1 MKITDFDPADY
12 LTTKEAM
19 IEYLNEALKTSIED
33 NTPEH
38 FMEALGN
45 VTRAQG
51 IANAAKATDLNREHL
66 YRSLSKKGN
75 PTFSTIIKL
84 IKFLGLEINI
94 TEAQSLRNNFSGWRD
109 LNPRSSGPKPDALA
123 PRLHPDASEH
133 NTQNG
138 NECQDL
144 GAKVFII

>member
-1 MKITDFDPADY
+1 MKLTNFDPAEY

-19 IEYLNEALKTSIED
+19 TEYLSEALKTSIED

-38 FMEALGN
+38 FMEALGD

-84 IKFLGLEINI
+84 IKFLDLDINI
-94 TEAQSLRNNFSGWRD
+94 TESKSA
-109 LNPRSSGPKPDALA
+109 KTAIAL
-123 PRLHPDASEH
+123 
-133 NTQNG
+133 
-138 NECQDL
+138 
-144 GAKVFII
+144 

>member
-33 NTPEH
+33 NTPEY

-51 IANAAKATDLNREHL
+51 IANAAKAN
-66 YRSLSKKGN
+66 
-75 PTFSTIIKL
+75 
-84 IKFLGLEINI
+84 
-94 TEAQSLRNNFSGWRD
+94 
-109 LNPRSSGPKPDALA
+109 
-123 PRLHPDASEH
+123 
-133 NTQNG
+133 
-138 NECQDL
+138 
-144 GAKVFII
+144 

>member
-1 MKITDFDPADY
+1 MKITNFDPAEY

-19 IEYLNEALKTSIED
+19 TEYLNEALKTSIKD
-33 NTPEH
+33 NAPEH
-38 FMEALGN
+38 FMEALGD

-51 IANAAKATDLNREHL
+51 IANVAKATDLNREHL

-94 TEAQSLRNNFSGWRD
+94 IEAQSL
-109 LNPRSSGPKPDALA
+109 KTTAAL
-123 PRLHPDASEH
+123 
-133 NTQNG
+133 
-138 NECQDL
+138 
-144 GAKVFII
+144 

>member
-38 FMEALGN
+38 FMEALGD

-75 PTFSTIIKL
+75 PTFTTIIKL
-84 IKFLGLEINI
+84 INFLGLEINI
-94 TEAQSLRNNFSGWRD
+94 
-109 LNPRSSGPKPDALA
+109 SSPKTAISA
-123 PRLHPDASEH
+123 Y
-133 NTQNG
+133 
-138 NECQDL
+138 
-144 GAKVFII
+144 

>member
-1 MKITDFDPADY
+1 MKITDFDPAEY

-38 FMEALGN
+38 FMEALGD

-51 IANAAKATDLNREHL
+51 ITNAAKSTDLNRVHL

-94 TEAQSLRNNFSGWRD
+94 V
-109 LNPRSSGPKPDALA
+109 A
-123 PRLHPDASEH
+123 PQTATPAY
-133 NTQNG
+133 
-138 NECQDL
+138 
-144 GAKVFII
+144 

>member
-1 MKITDFDPADY
+1 MKITDFDSADY

-38 FMEALGN
+38 FMEALGD

-51 IANAAKATDLNREHL
+51 ITNAAKSTDLNREHL

-94 TEAQSLRNNFSGWRD
+94 TEAQSV
-109 LNPRSSGPKPDALA
+109 KTAIAL
-123 PRLHPDASEH
+123 
-133 NTQNG
+133 
-138 NECQDL
+138 
-144 GAKVFII
+144 